1 MTRFKDMCQAG
12 MALSMMTET
21 FKRDGISGI
30 SYEAQVYLIDKLETL
45 FYDIQTDITLAI
57 SNSIEVMG
65 EDDEGN

>member
-12 MALSMMTET
+12 MALGMMTET
-21 FKRDGISGI
+21 FKEDGIQGI

-65 EDDEGN
+65 EDE

>member
-12 MALSMMTET
+12 MALSLMIESY
-21 FKRDGISGI
+21 KKEIIQGI

-65 EDDEGN
+65 EDE

>member
-1 MTRFKDMCQAG
+1 MTRFNDMCQAG
-12 MALSMMTET
+12 MALGMMTEV
-21 FKRDGISGI
+21 FKKDGISGI

-65 EDDEGN
+65 EEK

>member
-12 MALSMMTET
+12 MALGMMTDT

-65 EDDEGN
+65 EDE

>member
-1 MTRFKDMCQAG
+1 MTRLKDMCQAG
-12 MALSMMTET
+12 MALSIMTESC
-21 FKRDGISGI
+21 KKKGIQGI

-65 EDDEGN
+65 EDE

>member
-1 MTRFKDMCQAG
+1 MTRFNDMCAAG
-12 MALSMMTET
+12 MYLCVLTDK
-21 FKRDGISGI
+21 FKKDGIQGI

-65 EDDEGN
+65 EDE

>member
-12 MALSMMTET
+12 MALSLMIESY
-21 FKRDGISGI
+21 KEEIIQGI

-65 EDDEGN
+65 EDE